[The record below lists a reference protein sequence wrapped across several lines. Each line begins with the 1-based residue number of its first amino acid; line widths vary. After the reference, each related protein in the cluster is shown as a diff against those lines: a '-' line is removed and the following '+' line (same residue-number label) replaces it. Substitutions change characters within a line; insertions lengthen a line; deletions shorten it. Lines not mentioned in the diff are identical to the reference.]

1 MVFKL
6 IKPIPFEVPSCMT
19 PETIEV
25 TINGTI
31 TIFNAFMKRSP
42 KNWADCKTSLAKVG
56 SASGKT
62 TRAMMDASA
71 REERICQCRLHCKG
85 LIFICFTV
93 A

>member
-1 MVFKL
+1 ML
-6 IKPIPFEVPSCMT
+6 IDPIPFEEPSCIT

-25 TINGTI
+25 IINGTT

-42 KNWADCKTSLAKVG
+42 KNCAVSKTSLAKVG
-56 SASGKT
+56 LANGKT
-62 TRAMMDASA
+62 TRAMIAARA

-85 LIFICFTV
+85 LIFIRFTI